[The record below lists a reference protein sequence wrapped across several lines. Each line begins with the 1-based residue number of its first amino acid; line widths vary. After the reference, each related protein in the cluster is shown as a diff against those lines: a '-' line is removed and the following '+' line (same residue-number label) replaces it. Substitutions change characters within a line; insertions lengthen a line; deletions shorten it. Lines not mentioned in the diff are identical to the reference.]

1 MQLNKFAAI
10 LIAVFLS
17 FVNAH
22 TVLLPAHGR
31 RCFYENLSQGDELS
45 ISFQFGDRS
54 PTSTDQLNGDFIV
67 FGPRDEVLSE
77 LYEVEHG
84 ETTINAKSA
93 GKYSYCFLNER
104 SSIATKDVTFNIYGI
119 IYVDLDNPET
129 NSLDSSVR
137 QLSKLVHEVKNEQSY
152 IVIRERTHRN
162 TAESTNSRVKY
173 WSIFQLVV
181 VVFNSFFQ
189 IYYLKRFFEVTSYV

>member
-1 MQLNKFAAI
+1 MQIQKIIGLLAVT
-10 LIAVFLS
+10 LISIVK
-17 FVNAH
+17 AH
-22 TVLLPAHGR
+22 TVLLPAYGK
-31 RCFYENLSQGDELS
+31 RCFFETLSKGDELS

-54 PTSTDQLNGDFIV
+54 PSSTDQLDGDFVIYGPNDEIV
-67 FGPRDEVLSE
+67 TELSE
-77 LYEVEHG
+77 TQHG
-84 ETTINAKSA
+84 DVTISAKNA
-93 GKYSYCFLNER
+93 GKHSYCFINER
-104 SSIATKDVTFNIYGI
+104 SSVDTKDVTFNIYGT

-129 NSLDSSVR
+129 DTVDAAVR
-137 QLSKLVHEVKNEQSY
+137 QLSKLVHDVKNEQSY

-181 VVFNSFFQ
+181 VIFNSLFQ